1 MSFAY
6 ERGLV
11 AGVQE
16 EIAAALRDM
25 EALKRDLDS
34 ADPSLESLM
43 RLFEQPSEALRERLK
58 ARLRARERRPY
69 HLPQPDLG
77 PYGRI
82 PKSSRLGES
91 RSALGPYGRIPKSSR
106 LGESRSALGP
116 YPRVSKL
123 EARLR
128 TRKNDHHERR
138 PYPQADDDC
147 NPGYFSLERVITQL
161 TWRHAEID
169 AARLAQAALSDSR
182 SALRDA
188 AACQAGR
195 IAALER
201 EIAALQRD
209 AATRQA
215 GHVAALARQ
224 TARQAAHIAALERET
239 ARKAEHIAALQ
250 RQSAARDAIIL
261 QQGCIEIPP

>member
-1 MSFAY
+1 MIFAY

-16 EIAAALRDM
+16 EIAGALRDM

-69 HLPQPDLG
+69 HLPQGDRHLG
-77 PYGRI
+77 GRI
-82 PKSSRLGES
+82 PKSSRAISGHLGES
-91 RSALGPYGRIPKSSR
+91 QRVSKSSR

-128 TRKNDHHERR
+128 KRR

-161 TWRHAEID
+161 TWRHAEIL
-169 AARLAQAALSDSR
+169 AASLAQAALSDSR

-224 TARQAAHIAALERET
+224 TARQAAHIAALERQT
-239 ARKAEHIAALQ
+239 ARQAEHIAALQ
-250 RQSAARDAIIL
+250 RQSAAKDAIIL

>member
-1 MSFAY
+1 MIFAY

-11 AGVQE
+11 AGVQD
-16 EIAAALRDM
+16 EIAGALRDM

-34 ADPSLESLM
+34 ADPSLGSLM
-43 RLFEQPSEALRERLK
+43 RLFEQPSEARRERLK
-58 ARLRARERRPY
+58 ASLRARERRPY
-69 HLPQPDLG
+69 HLPQGDRHLG
-77 PYGRI
+77 GRI
-82 PKSSRLGES
+82 PKSSRAISGHLGES
-91 RSALGPYGRIPKSSR
+91 QRVSKSSR

-161 TWRHAEID
+161 TWRHAEIV
-169 AARLAQAALSDSR
+169 AASLAQAALSDSR

-224 TARQAAHIAALERET
+224 TARQAAHIAALERQT
-239 ARKAEHIAALQ
+239 ARQAEHIAALQ
-250 RQSAARDAIIL
+250 RQSAAKDAIIL
-261 QQGCIEIPP
+261 QQGCFEIPP

>member
-1 MSFAY
+1 MIFAY
-6 ERGLV
+6 EQGLV
-11 AGVQE
+11 AGVKE
-16 EIAAALRDM
+16 EIARALRDM

-34 ADPSLESLM
+34 ADPSLASLM

-91 RSALGPYGRIPKSSR
+91 RSALGPY
-106 LGESRSALGP
+106 
-116 YPRVSKL
+116 PRVSKL
-123 EARLR
+123 EARL
-128 TRKNDHHERR
+128 R

-161 TWRHAEID
+161 TWRHAEIL
-169 AARLAQAALSDSR
+169 AAADSQAALSDSR

-188 AACQAGR
+188 AACHAGR

-224 TARQAAHIAALERET
+224 TARQAGHVAALERQT
-239 ARKAEHIAALQ
+239 ARQAEHIAALQ
-250 RQSAARDAIIL
+250 RQSAAKDAIIL

>member
-1 MSFAY
+1 
-6 ERGLV
+6 
-11 AGVQE
+11 
-16 EIAAALRDM
+16 
-25 EALKRDLDS
+25 
-34 ADPSLESLM
+34 
-43 RLFEQPSEALRERLK
+43 
-58 ARLRARERRPY
+58 
-69 HLPQPDLG
+69 
-77 PYGRI
+77 
-82 PKSSRLGES
+82 
-91 RSALGPYGRIPKSSR
+91 
-106 LGESRSALGP
+106 
-116 YPRVSKL
+116 
-123 EARLR
+123 LR
-128 TRKNDHHERR
+128 TRERR

-161 TWRHAEID
+161 TWRHAEIL
-169 AARLAQAALSDSR
+169 AASLAQAALSDSR

-224 TARQAAHIAALERET
+224 TARQAAHIAALERQT
-239 ARKAEHIAALQ
+239 ARQAEHIAALQ

>member
-1 MSFAY
+1 MIFAY

-16 EIAAALRDM
+16 EIAGALRDM

-69 HLPQPDLG
+69 HLPQGDRHLG

-82 PKSSRLGES
+82 PKSSRAISGHLGES
-91 RSALGPYGRIPKSSR
+91 QRVSKSSR

-128 TRKNDHHERR
+128 TRERR

-161 TWRHAEID
+161 TWRHAEIL
-169 AARLAQAALSDSR
+169 AASLAQAALSDSR

-224 TARQAAHIAALERET
+224 TARQAAHIAALERQT
-239 ARKAEHIAALQ
+239 ARQAEHIAALQ

>member
-1 MSFAY
+1 MIFAY

-16 EIAAALRDM
+16 EIAGALRDM

-58 ARLRARERRPY
+58 ARLRAREPRPY
-69 HLPQPDLG
+69 HLPQGDR

-82 PKSSRLGES
+82 PKSSRAISGHLGESQRVSKSSRLGES
-91 RSALGPYGRIPKSSR
+91 RSALGPH
-106 LGESRSALGP
+106 
-116 YPRVSKL
+116 PRVSKL
-123 EARLR
+123 EARL
-128 TRKNDHHERR
+128 RR

-161 TWRHAEID
+161 TWRHAEIL
-169 AARLAQAALSDSR
+169 AASLAQAALSDSR

-224 TARQAAHIAALERET
+224 TARQAAHIAALERQT
-239 ARKAEHIAALQ
+239 ARQAEHIAALQ